1 MAFGVVI
8 AGDAI
13 LGLLDAIGFTG
24 VGDTAFGGTL
34 AVGFSTV
41 DVDVDVAVLAVFL
54 AVDSPCAVD
63 VDDACEVRADP
74 VSVDDV
80 VAVVVL

>member
-41 DVDVDVAVLAVFL
+41 DDDDDDVAVLAVFL

-63 VDDACEVRADP
+63 VDDACKVRAD
-74 VSVDDV
+74 DDVVV

>member
-24 VGDTAFGGTL
+24 VGDTAFCGTL
-34 AVGFSTV
+34 AVGFNTDD
-41 DVDVDVAVLAVFL
+41 DVVVVVVAVLAVFL

-63 VDDACEVRADP
+63 VDDACKVRAD
-74 VSVDDV
+74 DDVV

>member
-34 AVGFSTV
+34 AVGFNTV
-41 DVDVDVAVLAVFL
+41 DDDDDDVAVLAVFL

-63 VDDACEVRADP
+63 VDDACKVRAD
-74 VSVDDV
+74 DDVVV